1 MCFGEGERR
10 ADRVR
15 GKFGKSFVKS
25 GKDESNSIYG
35 SGGSEGSTD
44 LYCRTSLA
52 A

>member
-15 GKFGKSFVKS
+15 KFGKTFVKS
-25 GKDESNSIYG
+25 VKDESNSIYG

-44 LYCRTSLA
+44 LYCRTSLPA
-52 A
+52 